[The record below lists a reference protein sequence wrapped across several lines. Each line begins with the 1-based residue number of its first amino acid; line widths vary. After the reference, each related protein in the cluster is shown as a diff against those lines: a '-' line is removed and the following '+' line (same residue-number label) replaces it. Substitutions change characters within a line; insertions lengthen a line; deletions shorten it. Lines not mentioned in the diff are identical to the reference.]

1 MKNELECRCEAKKGL
16 YDKKSWGDVI
26 CKTCDV
32 SGNIGT

>member
-1 MKNELECRCEAKKGL
+1 MNCNAGAKQKKGL